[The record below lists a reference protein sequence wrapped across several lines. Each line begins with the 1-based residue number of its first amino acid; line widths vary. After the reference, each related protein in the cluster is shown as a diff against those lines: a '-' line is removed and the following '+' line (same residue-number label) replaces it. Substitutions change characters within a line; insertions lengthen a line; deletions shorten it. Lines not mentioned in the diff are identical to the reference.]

1 MMKAIHR
8 WQPCQLARVIG
19 LVVVLSFGLALLPE
33 QPVLAQ
39 VKPYP
44 GATVTTTAGN
54 AVQPKLNCMHLM
66 IRRTPACR
74 AQVLLLSA
82 RRWLT
87 THIRVDTT
95 RWGLPL
101 YVEFDEAAAWRRA
114 SIFCVHLNRGL
125 P

>member
-8 WQPCQLARVIG
+8 WQPCQLARVIE
-19 LVVVLSFGLALLPE
+19 LIVVLSFGLALLPE
-33 QPVLAQ
+33 QPALAQ
-39 VKPYP
+39 VDPHP
-44 GATVTTTAGN
+44 GAAVTTTAGN

-101 YVEFDEAAAWRRA
+101 YVEFDETAAWRRV
-114 SIFCVHLNRGL
+114 SIFCLHLNRGL

>member
-1 MMKAIHR
+1 M
-8 WQPCQLARVIG
+8 
-19 LVVVLSFGLALLPE
+19 
-33 QPVLAQ
+33 
-39 VKPYP
+39 
-44 GATVTTTAGN
+44 VTSTAGN
-54 AVQPKLNCMHLM
+54 AVQLELNCMHLM

-74 AQVLLLSA
+74 ARILLLAA

-101 YVEFDEAAAWRRA
+101 YVEFDDAAVWRRV
-114 SIFCVHLNRGL
+114 SIFCLHLNRGL